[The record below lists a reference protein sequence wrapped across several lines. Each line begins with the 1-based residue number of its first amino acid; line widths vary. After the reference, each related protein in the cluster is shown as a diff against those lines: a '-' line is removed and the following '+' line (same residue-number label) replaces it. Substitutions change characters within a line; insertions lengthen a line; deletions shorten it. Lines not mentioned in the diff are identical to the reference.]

1 MLWRL
6 YPVKCNGCFSKTEQT
21 QINYRTKNITM
32 NRVTCHKCINVKRE
46 QIFFLAVRGG
56 GVDWKG
62 GKLAKTVELATHINF
77 SRKKWVFGISKLHYY
92 LAKMTKVMRGNPEK
106 QKREDFAK

>member
-46 QIFFLAVRGG
+46 QIFFFFLAVRGG
-56 GVDWKG
+56 GRGVDWKG
-62 GKLAKTVELATHINF
+62 GKLAKTVN
-77 SRKKWVFGISKLHYY
+77 SRTCDPYKLFKK
-92 LAKMTKVMRGNPEK
+92 KVSI
-106 QKREDFAK
+106 

>member
-6 YPVKCNGCFSKTEQT
+6 YPFKCNGCFSKTEQT
-21 QINYRTKNITM
+21 QLNYRTKNITM

-46 QIFFLAVRGG
+46 QIFFLAVRGEGGGG

-62 GKLAKTVELATHINF
+62 GKLAKTVGLATHINF
-77 SRKKWVFGISKLHYY
+77 LRKR
-92 LAKMTKVMRGNPEK
+92 TKVMRGNPEK